1 MFLYVIQADKVA
13 ADAAA
18 HVAMMA
24 ANEQRMAERA
34 AEAERRRVEERE

>member
-1 MFLYVIQADKVA
+1 LVLYITQADKVA

-24 ANEQRMAERA
+24 ANEQQMAERA